1 MKHSNAVANGPQRK
15 TFAKGATI
23 FKEGD
28 KADAAYILESGS
40 VEIFKMVGGRR
51 IELGTV
57 RSWGIFGELGLIDDR
72 PRMAAAYA
80 AQESVCMVVSKEA
93 VAGLL
98 DGAPEGLHV
107 LIASLVQIIRTAG
120 EELAEARFHCWKCA
134 ARPAEGR
141 RNYTVGPASP
151 PAFAAERR
159 ICKHSGSAGTP
170 AGRSVRGNAS

>member
-120 EELAEARFHCWKCA
+120 EELAEARFQLLEM
-134 ARPAEGR
+134 RSQ
-141 RNYTVGPASP
+141 AS
-151 PAFAAERR
+151 
-159 ICKHSGSAGTP
+159 
-170 AGRSVRGNAS
+170 